1 MRERERMTKS
11 NYLKDYADAFAVFA
25 KYKEADILDLDY
37 NSIGVHL
44 AEEVTPEDKA
54 RLLELGWKESN
65 YGGVYYKIK
74 V

>member
-1 MRERERMTKS
+1 MTKS
-11 NYLKDYADAFAVFA
+11 NYFKGYADAFAVFA

-54 RLLELGWKESN
+54 RLSELGWKESN
-65 YGGVYYKIK
+65 YNGVYYKTE